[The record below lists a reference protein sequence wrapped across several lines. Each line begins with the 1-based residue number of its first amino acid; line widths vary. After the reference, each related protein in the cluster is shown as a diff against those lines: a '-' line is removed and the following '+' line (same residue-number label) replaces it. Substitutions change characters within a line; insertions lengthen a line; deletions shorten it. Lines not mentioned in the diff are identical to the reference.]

1 VSDETKDNPGQ
12 DSLTGEPR
20 AVRSYVP
27 PRVEKLG
34 NLRDLAGKTG
44 SADDGNPIHPFAKK

>member
-1 VSDETKDNPGQ
+1 MSDETKDNPGQ